1 MYIDQTIRIQFALNL
16 LGCSLADSLRP
27 QPEMLLK
34 PGSRVSSNK
43 PTAQSTGV
51 VVANSSYLVRGPQ
64 RDLNTLP
71 LRHEPPSFEQAT
83 LQSETNGYLTEPG
96 ARRHGALTPNPL
108 QATSGRSK
116 GPLDPTVPYATPQKK
131 KMSSKPHAELH
142 GKLA

>member
-1 MYIDQTIRIQFALNL
+1 M
-16 LGCSLADSLRP
+16 CPLADSVRP

-34 PGSRVSSNK
+34 PGSRVSNNT

-71 LRHEPPSFEQAT
+71 LRHEPPSFEEAT
-83 LQSETNGYLTEPG
+83 LQSDANGYLTEPG
-96 ARRHGALTPNPL
+96 ARRYGAHTAKPS

-116 GPLDPTVPYATPQKK
+116 GPLDPTVPYAIPQKK
-131 KMSSKPHAELH
+131 KISNKPLAERH
-142 GKLA
+142 GKLV